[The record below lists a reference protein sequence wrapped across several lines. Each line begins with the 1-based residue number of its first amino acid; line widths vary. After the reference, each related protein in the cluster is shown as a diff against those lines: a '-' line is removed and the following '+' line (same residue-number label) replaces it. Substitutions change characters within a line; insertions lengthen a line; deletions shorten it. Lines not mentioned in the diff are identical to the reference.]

1 MKKGEIVK
9 AIRDYVNNDKA
20 NYAVLINGVWGSGK
34 TYLYEHELKKEIL
47 KTENGKSN
55 RKANIYISLYGITSV
70 EQLSKELLI
79 SFLMEVKL
87 RGDKNKKKLYKQ
99 MNRAMG
105 IFSKTFSF
113 SINGLSIDIDKGIEE
128 IKNNIQFKDM
138 IISFDDFERCNIPV
152 NELFG
157 VINNLVEHCNCKV
170 IILADEDNIG
180 KMYANTNVEAKYL
193 TLLSGRSLKVNEN
206 QTAQGNKEGANAIT
220 IKELK
225 EFNEE
230 MYSENYIYRDI
241 KEKVI
246 GLSLRYTP
254 ILKDEFETIISDT
267 VNLPKLSE
275 KLFQTKEEILE
286 CMDKC
291 DNSNI
296 RIMKIWLINFE
307 RIYKVIEKNFT
318 DALYERY
325 FDEIFDRFAVYS
337 IRVACALGKNKP
349 LKDWEDDVEIMRV
362 RLDDTVFMGC
372 QGYRFIDDLF
382 KDSVIEDKR
391 VCHAAKAI
399 IKELQDD
406 EEYEKDSSKKQAY
419 IKLNQWYYLEDEEV
433 SQNLSR
439 LKTEI
444 ENDEYKPQDYQ
455 DIITVLVV
463 LKQKGF
469 IEEDF
474 IKEIASI
481 LKHKLDNMKNEI
493 KVENFSR
500 DFADKDSASL
510 FHKFYNP
517 LYDFMI
523 EKNREKDKQE
533 LKQMLDCSS
542 GSQIYSYCC
551 ESSDKFL
558 QKRSFINY
566 IDLDKLIDIVQ
577 TGSIIE
583 IYDIARAFE
592 KVYGF
597 RNLYEFY
604 AADTERLKML
614 IDRLEQLECRGKT
627 QKEAINVLLNTLKK
641 KVSIIENKG
650 LNYTS

>member
-1 MKKGEIVK
+1 M
-9 AIRDYVNNDKA
+9 
-20 NYAVLINGVWGSGK
+20 
-34 TYLYEHELKKEIL
+34 KKEIL

-275 KLFQTKEEILE
+275 KLFQKKEEILE

-641 KVSIIENKG
+641 KLV
-650 LNYTS
+650 L

>member
-1 MKKGEIVK
+1 M
-9 AIRDYVNNDKA
+9 
-20 NYAVLINGVWGSGK
+20 
-34 TYLYEHELKKEIL
+34 KKEIL

-275 KLFQTKEEILE
+275 KLFQKKEEILE

>member
-113 SINGLSIDIDKGIEE
+113 SINGLSIDIDKGIEQ

-275 KLFQTKEEILE
+275 KLFQKKEEILE

-337 IRVACALGKNKP
+337 IRVACALGKNEAK
-349 LKDWEDDVEIMRV
+349 I
-362 RLDDTVFMGC
+362 
-372 QGYRFIDDLF
+372 
-382 KDSVIEDKR
+382 KDSI
-391 VCHAAKAI
+391 
-399 IKELQDD
+399 
-406 EEYEKDSSKKQAY
+406 
-419 IKLNQWYYLEDEEV
+419 
-433 SQNLSR
+433 
-439 LKTEI
+439 
-444 ENDEYKPQDYQ
+444 
-455 DIITVLVV
+455 
-463 LKQKGF
+463 
-469 IEEDF
+469 
-474 IKEIASI
+474 
-481 LKHKLDNMKNEI
+481 
-493 KVENFSR
+493 
-500 DFADKDSASL
+500 
-510 FHKFYNP
+510 
-517 LYDFMI
+517 
-523 EKNREKDKQE
+523 
-533 LKQMLDCSS
+533 
-542 GSQIYSYCC
+542 
-551 ESSDKFL
+551 
-558 QKRSFINY
+558 
-566 IDLDKLIDIVQ
+566 
-577 TGSIIE
+577 
-583 IYDIARAFE
+583 
-592 KVYGF
+592 
-597 RNLYEFY
+597 
-604 AADTERLKML
+604 
-614 IDRLEQLECRGKT
+614 
-627 QKEAINVLLNTLKK
+627 
-641 KVSIIENKG
+641 
-650 LNYTS
+650 

>member
-275 KLFQTKEEILE
+275 KLFQKKEEILE

-337 IRVACALGKNKP
+337 IRVACALGEKKT

>member
-275 KLFQTKEEILE
+275 KLFQKKEEILE

-604 AADTERLKML
+604 AADTEGLKML

>member
-1 MKKGEIVK
+1 M
-9 AIRDYVNNDKA
+9 
-20 NYAVLINGVWGSGK
+20 
-34 TYLYEHELKKEIL
+34 
-47 KTENGKSN
+47 
-55 RKANIYISLYGITSV
+55 
-70 EQLSKELLI
+70 
-79 SFLMEVKL
+79 
-87 RGDKNKKKLYKQ
+87 
-99 MNRAMG
+99 
-105 IFSKTFSF
+105 
-113 SINGLSIDIDKGIEE
+113 
-128 IKNNIQFKDM
+128 
-138 IISFDDFERCNIPV
+138 
-152 NELFG
+152 
-157 VINNLVEHCNCKV
+157 
-170 IILADEDNIG
+170 
-180 KMYANTNVEAKYL
+180 
-193 TLLSGRSLKVNEN
+193 
-206 QTAQGNKEGANAIT
+206 
-220 IKELK
+220 
-225 EFNEE
+225 
-230 MYSENYIYRDI
+230 
-241 KEKVI
+241 
-246 GLSLRYTP
+246 
-254 ILKDEFETIISDT
+254 
-267 VNLPKLSE
+267 
-275 KLFQTKEEILE
+275 
-286 CMDKC
+286 
-291 DNSNI
+291 
-296 RIMKIWLINFE
+296 
-307 RIYKVIEKNFT
+307 
-318 DALYERY
+318 
-325 FDEIFDRFAVYS
+325 
-337 IRVACALGKNKP
+337 
-349 LKDWEDDVEIMRV
+349 
-362 RLDDTVFMGC
+362 
-372 QGYRFIDDLF
+372 
-382 KDSVIEDKR
+382 
-391 VCHAAKAI
+391 
-399 IKELQDD
+399 
-406 EEYEKDSSKKQAY
+406 
-419 IKLNQWYYLEDEEV
+419 
-433 SQNLSR
+433 
-439 LKTEI
+439 
-444 ENDEYKPQDYQ
+444 
-455 DIITVLVV
+455 LVV

-604 AADTERLKML
+604 AADTEGLKML

>member
-275 KLFQTKEEILE
+275 KLFQKKEEILE

-533 LKQMLDCSS
+533 LKQMLV
-542 GSQIYSYCC
+542 YCII
-551 ESSDKFL
+551 DK
-558 QKRSFINY
+558 
-566 IDLDKLIDIVQ
+566 
-577 TGSIIE
+577 
-583 IYDIARAFE
+583 
-592 KVYGF
+592 
-597 RNLYEFY
+597 
-604 AADTERLKML
+604 
-614 IDRLEQLECRGKT
+614 
-627 QKEAINVLLNTLKK
+627 
-641 KVSIIENKG
+641 
-650 LNYTS
+650 

>member
-275 KLFQTKEEILE
+275 KLFQKKEEILE

-566 IDLDKLIDIVQ
+566 IDLDKLIDLDY
-577 TGSIIE
+577 S
-583 IYDIARAFE
+583 RHS
-592 KVYGF
+592 
-597 RNLYEFY
+597 R
-604 AADTERLKML
+604 
-614 IDRLEQLECRGKT
+614 
-627 QKEAINVLLNTLKK
+627 
-641 KVSIIENKG
+641 ENG
-650 LNYTS
+650 

>member
-87 RGDKNKKKLYKQ
+87 RGDKNKKKLNKQ

-275 KLFQTKEEILE
+275 KLFQKKEEILE

>member
-275 KLFQTKEEILE
+275 KLFQKKEEILE

>member
-170 IILADEDNIG
+170 IILADVDNIG

-275 KLFQTKEEILE
+275 KLFQKKEEILE

>member
-230 MYSENYIYRDI
+230 MYSENYIYRHI

-275 KLFQTKEEILE
+275 KLFQKKEEILE

>member
-275 KLFQTKEEILE
+275 KLFQKKEEILE

-533 LKQMLDCSS
+533 LKQKI
-542 GSQIYSYCC
+542 G
-551 ESSDKFL
+551 
-558 QKRSFINY
+558 
-566 IDLDKLIDIVQ
+566 
-577 TGSIIE
+577 
-583 IYDIARAFE
+583 RAH
-592 KVYGF
+592 V
-597 RNLYEFY
+597 
-604 AADTERLKML
+604 
-614 IDRLEQLECRGKT
+614 
-627 QKEAINVLLNTLKK
+627 
-641 KVSIIENKG
+641 
-650 LNYTS
+650 

>member
-1 MKKGEIVK
+1 MEC
-9 AIRDYVNNDKA
+9 
-20 NYAVLINGVWGSGK
+20 GK
-34 TYLYEHELKKEIL
+34 FE
-47 KTENGKSN
+47 
-55 RKANIYISLYGITSV
+55 
-70 EQLSKELLI
+70 
-79 SFLMEVKL
+79 
-87 RGDKNKKKLYKQ
+87 
-99 MNRAMG
+99 
-105 IFSKTFSF
+105 
-113 SINGLSIDIDKGIEE
+113 
-128 IKNNIQFKDM
+128 

-275 KLFQTKEEILE
+275 KLFQKKEEILE

-533 LKQMLDCSS
+533 LKQMLV
-542 GSQIYSYCC
+542 YCII
-551 ESSDKFL
+551 DK
-558 QKRSFINY
+558 
-566 IDLDKLIDIVQ
+566 
-577 TGSIIE
+577 
-583 IYDIARAFE
+583 
-592 KVYGF
+592 
-597 RNLYEFY
+597 
-604 AADTERLKML
+604 
-614 IDRLEQLECRGKT
+614 
-627 QKEAINVLLNTLKK
+627 
-641 KVSIIENKG
+641 
-650 LNYTS
+650 

>member
-275 KLFQTKEEILE
+275 KLFQKKEEILE

-650 LNYTS
+650 LN